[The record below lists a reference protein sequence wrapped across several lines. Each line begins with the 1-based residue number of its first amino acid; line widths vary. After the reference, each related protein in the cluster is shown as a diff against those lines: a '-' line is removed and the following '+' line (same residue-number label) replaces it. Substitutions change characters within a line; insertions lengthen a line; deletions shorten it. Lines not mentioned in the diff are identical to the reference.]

1 MNALVAE
8 CGPEPL
14 LLIPQSRRMPRWARL
29 ASHVTVLL
37 GLALLSAGC
46 VSNKYQAASAL
57 GAEPQRM
64 DIDLGGAPVQSR
76 LDAIIIYQGPGS
88 WKKSAYWDE
97 FVLTFINAS
106 AETVTLAAAS
116 LMDYSGTS
124 VPAGTDPWQLEKAS
138 RAQRDRYT
146 DAGVSFALNTLGYAA
161 LTYGAAGAGMI
172 VGAAMTNTWG
182 GLAAGA
188 TIGLVAVPVTALAV
202 YANNQKH
209 RHQIEREFS
218 RRRLALPLALA
229 PGETRKGSLFFPM
242 TVGPRSLRLEWTEGT
257 ARRPSDLPLPM
268 LAGMHL
274 KAPLTPAPGKP

>member
-1 MNALVAE
+1 
-8 CGPEPL
+8 
-14 LLIPQSRRMPRWARL
+14 
-29 ASHVTVLL
+29 VTVLL
-37 GLALLSAGC
+37 GFALLSAGC

-57 GAEPQRM
+57 GAEPQWM
-64 DIDLGGAPVQSR
+64 NLDLAGAPVKSR

-97 FVLTFINAS
+97 FLLTFTNAS
-106 AETVTLAAAS
+106 TETVTLSTAS
-116 LMDYSGTS
+116 LVDYFDTL

-146 DAGVSFALNTLGYAA
+146 DAGVNFALNTLGYAA
-161 LTYGAAGAGMI
+161 LTYGAAGAGML
-172 VGAAMTNTWG
+172 VGAAMTNTWS

-209 RHQIEREFS
+209 RHEIEREFS
-218 RRRLALPLALA
+218 RRRMTLPLTLA

-242 TVGPRSLRLEWTEGT
+242 TVGPRSLRLEWVEGT
-257 ARRPSDLPLPM
+257 ARRPVFLPLPM

-274 KAPLTPAPGKP
+274 KAPASPAPNKP